1 MVLDAYRHV
10 ADAILDPMARGLRS
24 VSPDAL
30 SWTALG
36 FAAAAGVALYRG
48 GATLLLLGTLFVFLN
63 ALFDALDG
71 KVAKLTGRASRRGD
85 FLDHVLDR
93 YADVL
98 ILGGIAL
105 SGYCP
110 LWLGLLALLGVLLTS
125 YMGTQAQA
133 VGIGRQYGGARPGGP
148 PRNRGGRRG
157 AAGGRGPAGA
167 EPLRARPAP
176 AHVPRVG
183 DGPVRGPGPRH
194 GDPARGRDVAAPD
207 LAHQGFRL

>member
-1 MVLDAYRHV
+1 
-10 ADAILDPMARGLRS
+10 MARGLRN

-48 GATLLLLGTLFVFLN
+48 GATLLLLGALFVFLN

-133 VGIGRQYGGARPGGP
+133 VGVGRDYGGAL
-148 PRNRGGRRG
+148 GRADRLVIVVAVAVLQ
-157 AAGGRGPAGA
+157 AAADPMGRTPFG
-167 EPLRARPAP
+167 L
-176 AHVPRVG
+176 
-183 DGPVRGPGPRH
+183 DPVRFTVLGWGMLLFAVLGH
-194 GDPARGRDVAAPD
+194 VTAIQRGVATWR
-207 LAHQGFRL
+207 RLT